1 MNYLIICTVLLLLFI
16 LALWLILKSRNM
28 HLWITSYIK
37 LKLSRKI
44 DLNNKIRHIYVC
56 LADHHEP
63 FFQNATVEEAHER
76 VKKWVEG
83 YRSVAYKHTD
93 SDGRHPQHSYFYP
106 EEEYDEWVLNQIKDI
121 CNEGLG
127 DVDIHLHHDNDTAEN
142 LEKTLIN
149 FNKILVNKHN
159 LLRKNEDGQIVY
171 GFIHG
176 NWALDNSRP
185 DGRWCGI
192 DNELDVLI
200 KTGCEFDMTMPS
212 APSDTQ
218 TSTINSIYIAKEDGK
233 CKSHDTGRLLKVGDW
248 KADDELLMIQGPLT
262 LNWRSRKF
270 GLIPR
275 IESSE
280 LSNDAP
286 PTKHRID
293 LWESCGISVQGA
305 ENHIFIKLHTHG
317 LQDWNIDMFFRHGGF
332 DTLWTAL
339 ENKYKNNNR
348 YQLHY
353 VTAWEMYSKIKQI
366 AKGETI

>member
-1 MNYLIICTVLLLLFI
+1 MIWLYIIVFLVIAI
-16 LALWLILKSRNM
+16 LGIWVILKSRNM
-28 HLWITSYIK
+28 HLWIVSYIK
-37 LKLSRKI
+37 QKLAAKI
-44 DLNNKIRHIYVC
+44 DLKDKTKHIYVC

-63 FFQNATVEEAHER
+63 YFEQATKEKAHER
-76 VKKWVEG
+76 VTKWVTG
-83 YRSVAYKHTD
+83 YRQVAYKHTD

-106 EEEYDEWVLNQIKDI
+106 EEEYDEWVLDQIQNI
-121 CNEGLG
+121 CEEGLG

-142 LEKTLIN
+142 LEKTLNN
-149 FNKILVNKHN
+149 FNKLLSEKHN
-159 LLRKNEDGQIVY
+159 LLRKDENGKLIY

-200 KTGCEFDMTMPS
+200 NTGCQYDMTMPS

-218 TSTINSIYIAKEDGK
+218 TKTINSIYIAKEDGH
-233 CKSHDTGRLLKVGDW
+233 CKSHNTGRLLSVGDW
-248 KADDELLMIQGPLT
+248 KKEDELLMIQGPLT
-262 LNWRSRKF
+262 LNWKSRKL

-286 PTKHRID
+286 PNPYRVE
-293 LWESCGISVQGA
+293 LWESCGISVKQA

-317 LQDWNIDMFFRHGGF
+317 LQDWNIEMFFDNNGF
-332 DTLWTAL
+332 DTLWSSL
-339 ENKYKNNNR
+339 ENKYKNKPG
-348 YQLHY
+348 YKLHY
-353 VTAWEMYSKIKQI
+353 VTAWEMY
-366 AKGETI
+366 ETIKSIAHGEIS